1 MTSFGSF
8 PRIVRACGLGV
19 LISAAMAA
27 SASAAD
33 MPETILRGSY
43 LEPSAPA
50 VPRWDGISIGAQFA
64 WSNLTADFSD
74 VSTTTALPKVSTNSA
89 SYGGF
94 LGYHTQ
100 WETLVLGVEG
110 AYNRPASLET
120 SASVGGISGSYRLVD
135 YATVRGRAGYA
146 FGQFL
151 PYGFI
156 GAAIGRVNY
165 DTPTGTRDN
174 AYTAGFE
181 GGLGVDV
188 AILPNV
194 FLRAEY
200 EYIMFS
206 PIGSVRAS
214 VNTARAGVGIRF

>member
-1 MTSFGSF
+1 MISFANL
-8 PRIVRACGLGV
+8 PRIARAF
-19 LISAAMAA
+19 AAGALVTATMAA

-33 MPETILRGSY
+33 MPETILRGTY
-43 LEPSAPA
+43 PEQPAPA
-50 VPRWDGISIGAQFA
+50 YMRWDGISLGAQFG

-89 SYGGF
+89 SFGGF

-100 WETLVLGVEG
+100 WESLVLGVEG
-110 AYNRPASLET
+110 AYTRPASLET
-120 SASVGGISGSYRLVD
+120 SASVGGVSASYKLVD
-135 YATVRGRAGYA
+135 YGTVRGRAGYA

-181 GGLGVDV
+181 GGVGVDV

-194 FLRAEY
+194 FVRAEY
-200 EYIMFS
+200 EYIVFS
-206 PIGSVRAS
+206 PVGSVRAS